1 MLWLTN
7 YEICLNHLSNISKHS
22 VNMPS
27 IIIFN
32 FTTIY
37 ILLKYNVLCSHVA
50 AILNFGGQIDFQVR
64 IPIENE
70 R

>member
-1 MLWLTN
+1 
-7 YEICLNHLSNISKHS
+7 
-22 VNMPS
+22 MPS

-37 ILLKYNVLCSHVA
+37 ILLNYNVLCSHVA
-50 AILNFGGQIDFQVR
+50 DILNFGGHIDFQVR